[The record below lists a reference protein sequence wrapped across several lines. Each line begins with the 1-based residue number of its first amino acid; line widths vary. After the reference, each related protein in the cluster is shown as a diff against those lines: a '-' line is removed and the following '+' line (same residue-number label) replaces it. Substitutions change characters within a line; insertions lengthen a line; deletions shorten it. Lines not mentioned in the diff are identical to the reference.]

1 MNGDEMSLLDQESR
15 HDIFKVIHN
24 RRSLRKF
31 TDKPINDDVLKKLL
45 NAGIRA
51 PFAAQMYS
59 IVYTRDPAKMKL
71 KIGVY
76 PTTKLLMMFFID
88 AHKIEK
94 IIKQRGYQ
102 YDYDDGMYI
111 WLAMQDATLVAEN
124 IILTAE
130 ALGLG
135 SVLLGVA
142 PLQAELIREIFK
154 IPKRVFPVVG
164 LCLGY
169 PDSSALFDIRPR
181 FPLKHVAFE
190 DQYKELSESDVKEC
204 MKAMDEGYITQGYY
218 IKQNAKI
225 PLKENIG
232 IDDIDYDKYSWSEH
246 ISRKMCQGKWG
257 KKPIISLLKDNGF
270 NLE

>member
-1 MNGDEMSLLDQESR
+1 MSLLDQESR

-31 TDKPINDDVLKKLL
+31 TDRPINDDVLKKLL

-102 YDYDDGMYI
+102 YDYNM
-111 WLAMQDATLVAEN
+111 
-124 IILTAE
+124 
-130 ALGLG
+130 
-135 SVLLGVA
+135 
-142 PLQAELIREIFK
+142 
-154 IPKRVFPVVG
+154 
-164 LCLGY
+164 
-169 PDSSALFDIRPR
+169 
-181 FPLKHVAFE
+181 
-190 DQYKELSESDVKEC
+190 
-204 MKAMDEGYITQGYY
+204 ITMMGCIY
-218 IKQNAKI
+218 
-225 PLKENIG
+225 G
-232 IDDIDYDKYSWSEH
+232 
-246 ISRKMCQGKWG
+246 
-257 KKPIISLLKDNGF
+257 
-270 NLE
+270 